1 MDHYVIA
8 TGVLPRQV
16 EIPGSD
22 KLKVVNYVD
31 LLSGLVTAGQKV
43 IVMGAGGVG
52 FDVAQ
57 FLVGEKVELSE
68 SINAKSIAHFQEEW
82 GVDPSENSI
91 GGIKKS
97 LPQIISREVT
107 IVQRKPEKM
116 GRRLGMT
123 TGWAIKS
130 ELSRRNVQMLSGCTY
145 ERIDEQGLHLTIN
158 GTPQLLKADTIVICA
173 GQDSVFD
180 LHLDLKR
187 LGVFSNVIG
196 GAEQAQELDALRAID
211 QGTRL
216 ALSF

>member
-1 MDHYVIA
+1 
-8 TGVLPRQV
+8 
-16 EIPGSD
+16 
-22 KLKVVNYVD
+22 
-31 LLSGLVTAGQKV
+31 
-43 IVMGAGGVG
+43 
-52 FDVAQ
+52 
-57 FLVGEKVELSE
+57 
-68 SINAKSIAHFQEEW
+68 
-82 GVDPSENSI
+82 
-91 GGIKKS
+91 
-97 LPQIISREVT
+97 
-107 IVQRKPEKM
+107 
-116 GRRLGMT
+116 MT

-145 ERIDEQGLHLTIN
+145 EQIDEQGLHLTIN

-173 GQDSVFD
+173 GQESVFD